1 MNQIT
6 ITVDLTAENLEI
18 LKKLCPAGT
27 NKEPANT
34 AAKKTVKKPAEK
46 PAPAEE
52 TTGTWTPGGGSDE
65 HAETTPPWDE
75 EKPEA
80 KVSLTDVRAVA
91 LKLSK
96 AGKQDIL
103 KAAFAK
109 FGGKKLSDIKP
120 EDYGALMKELTSEV
134 TENA

>member
-18 LKKLCPAGT
+18 LKKLCPVGT

-34 AAKKTVKKPAEK
+34 EAKKTAKKTTDK
-46 PAPAEE
+46 PTSVEE
-52 TTGTWTPGGGSDE
+52 TGGTWTPGGGSDE
-65 HAETTPPWDE
+65 HAETTPPWE
-75 EKPEA
+75 EKKPET
-80 KVSLTDVRAVA
+80 KVNLTDVRAVA

-96 AGKQDIL
+96 AGKQDVL

-109 FGGKKLSDIKP
+109 FGGKKLSDIKS

-134 TENA
+134 ADNA

>member
-18 LKKLCPAGT
+18 LKKLCPVGA

-34 AAKKTVKKPAEK
+34 EAKKTVKKTADKPVSVEEK
-46 PAPAEE
+46 D
-52 TTGTWTPGGGSDE
+52 GTWTPGGGSDE
-65 HAETTPPWDE
+65 HAEAAPPWEE
-75 EKPEA
+75 EKPET
-80 KVSLTDVRAVA
+80 KVTLTDVRAVA

-96 AGKQDIL
+96 AGKQDVL

-120 EDYGALMKELTSEV
+120 EDYVALMRELTSEV
-134 TENA
+134 TDNV

>member
-18 LKKLCPAGT
+18 LKRLCPVGIS
-27 NKEPANT
+27 KEPVNT
-34 AAKKTVKKPAEK
+34 EAKKTVKKTADK
-46 PAPAEE
+46 PVSVEE
-52 TTGTWTPGGGSDE
+52 TTATWTPGGGSDE
-65 HAETTPPWDE
+65 HAETTPPWED
-75 EKPEA
+75 EKPET